1 MEEIR
6 NEEVTEIKTVNGGSG
21 NNSVVC
27 TLLGGAIAL
36 LGVGG
41 YKLFK
46 KHKEK
51 KLMEA
56 IEITGFDDSLEEDE

>member
-21 NNSVVC
+21 NKSVVC

-51 KLMEA
+51 KLIKEFGNA
-56 IEITGFDDSLEEDE
+56 SVNDFLEEDE